1 MPRHQSRGP
10 AARRRSASAG
20 PSDPP
25 EAVQPPRIIGGELK
39 GKRLPFTPDGRTR
52 PMKDRVREVLFDLVG
67 PAVKNAL
74 AIDLFAGSGALGFEA
89 VSRGAA
95 AAVLAERHFPTAD
108 QLKKT
113 AANLGIAGCVDVRPG
128 DVLLWAKR
136 MPPLDASRPWVVFFS
151 PPWAMFH
158 ERTADLMALI
168 ELFRQSAP
176 VGSRL
181 VVEADDTFAAASLPA
196 AEQWTCRPLP
206 PAMLYLLSTGAANN
220 AEPPAGS

>member
-1 MPRHQSRGP
+1 MPRHASRRPFRRGP
-10 AARRRSASAG
+10 SAAS
-20 PSDPP
+20 PQDPP

-67 PAVKNAL
+67 PAVKGTL

-108 QLKKT
+108 QLKRT
-113 AANLGIAGCVDVRPG
+113 AADLGIAASVEVRPG

-136 MPPLDASRPWVVFFS
+136 MPSLSTARPWVVFFS

-158 ERTADLMALI
+158 ERTDDLMALI
-168 ELFRQSAP
+168 EAFRQAAP
-176 VGSRL
+176 PGSQL
-181 VVEADDTFAAASLPA
+181 VVEADDTYDPASLPL
-196 AEQWTCRPLP
+196 AEQWACRPLP
-206 PAMLYLLSTGAANN
+206 PAMLYLLKV
-220 AEPPAGS
+220 EPPAADGSA